1 MLYYTNLENIILH
14 SDIAK
19 KSDKLFVISGYVGA
33 EMIKTLEHFPS
44 NIHFEIIYGMYG
56 SDNISEPLHKKL
68 IELQRS
74 LPNVRISYSTVP
86 IHSKIYCWFCNDEIK
101 GGLIGSANFTI
112 NGLRKDFKE
121 TLCDITSESID
132 EYRKYFIYVRD
143 HSIPCT
149 DTRVSLKKHKHL
161 STKADTKEQPHLS
174 DGICRISLL
183 DKKGEIPLKSGLN
196 WGCSKGH
203 VTKGDAYIRIITKYI
218 RLFPD
223 LFPQKKY
230 VNGIFNEDSKGKPN
244 RENDEVE
251 LIWDDGT
258 SMIGLLEGQNV
269 VDGIIYPKQLS
280 TSPQK
285 NILGKY
291 IRKRLGNFPLDYIL
305 CKKDLQKYGRTHIDI
320 SKIGDGIY
328 YLDFSTNKKNNK

>member
-1 MLYYTNLENIILH
+1 MLYYKDLENKVLH

-19 KSDKLFVISGYVGA
+19 SSNKLFVISGYVGA
-33 EMIKTLEHFPS
+33 ELIKSLSSFPS
-44 NIHFEIIYGMYG
+44 TTEFEVIYGMYG

-68 IELQRS
+68 VELNNS
-74 LPNVRISYSTVP
+74 LPNVNISYSTVP
-86 IHSKIYCWFCNDEIK
+86 VHSKIYCWFLDDEAR

-112 NGLRKDFKE
+112 SGLRKDFKE
-121 TLCDITSESID
+121 TLCDIKSESID
-132 EYRKYFIYVRD
+132 EYKRYFAYVRE

-149 DTRVSLKKHKHL
+149 DKRVILRKHTHI
-161 STKADTKEQPHLS
+161 STKADTKEQPFIA
-174 DGICRISLL
+174 DGICRVSLL
-183 DKKGEIPLKSGLN
+183 DKNKKIPLKSGLN

-203 VTKGDAYIRIITKYI
+203 VAIGDAYIRITTRYI
-218 RLFPD
+218 KLFPD

-230 VNGIFNEDSKGKPN
+230 VNGLTNEVSKGKSN

-258 SMIGLLEGQNV
+258 SMIGLMEGQTIVNGV
-269 VDGIIYPKQLS
+269 IYPKQLS
-280 TSPQK
+280 TSPNK

-291 IRKRLGNFPLDYIL
+291 IRKRLGNLPLDYVIR
-305 CKKDLQKYGRTHIDI
+305 KKDLEKYGRTYIDI

-328 YLDFSTNKKNNK
+328 YLDFNVSSKRK

>member
-149 DTRVSLKKHKHL
+149 DTRVSLKNTNTSQQKQTRKNSPTYL
-161 STKADTKEQPHLS
+161 MEYAESPCLT
-174 DGICRISLL
+174 
-183 DKKGEIPLKSGLN
+183 KKGKS
-196 WGCSKGH
+196 H
-203 VTKGDAYIRIITKYI
+203 
-218 RLFPD
+218 
-223 LFPQKKY
+223 
-230 VNGIFNEDSKGKPN
+230 
-244 RENDEVE
+244 
-251 LIWDDGT
+251 
-258 SMIGLLEGQNV
+258 
-269 VDGIIYPKQLS
+269 
-280 TSPQK
+280 
-285 NILGKY
+285 
-291 IRKRLGNFPLDYIL
+291 
-305 CKKDLQKYGRTHIDI
+305 
-320 SKIGDGIY
+320 
-328 YLDFSTNKKNNK
+328 